1 MLHLANN
8 YSYRFLR
15 DDAKVFAI
23 CKKKKLYD
31 TLIINV
37 NDKQNAIINPLRYQ
51 YYSEPVI
58 GRDGVTRNT
67 LLSFANQELCS
78 IWKDRLIR
86 HQNKLIDQDKDKDK
100 DKDEDNKNKHHYQD
114 LEDDTADA
122 TYHDTFSNELHEI
135 SFTLHDVKSVSDEL
149 RLALIVILDMR
160 DNEYE
165 IYYHNFKHK
174 QRNF

>member
-86 HQNKLIDQDKDKDK
+86 HQNKLIDQDKD
-100 DKDEDNKNKHHYQD
+100 EDNKNKRHHKD
-114 LEDDTADA
+114 LEDDTVDA
-122 TYHDTFSNELHEI
+122 TYRDTFSNELNDI
-135 SFTLHDVKSVSDEL
+135 PFTLYDVKSVSDEL
-149 RLALIVILDMR
+149 RLALIVILDIR